1 MRIDLAIFSGFRR
14 VHLPFSTFK
23 ALRNNLKKAT
33 YPFYPYDKPHPY
45 RRTEKERPFGPSPLI
60 PKTAD

>member
-33 YPFYPYDKPHPY
+33 YPFTLMISRIPIAAQK
-45 RRTEKERPFGPSPLI
+45 KERPFGPSPLI